1 MIRIDT
7 GANKT
12 LEVSVMAETQEH
24 FGGCASC
31 RELERQLELLRRQA
45 YNAIS
50 ELDRELREAQ
60 QDLRGPRLPALKQ
73 S

>member
-1 MIRIDT
+1 
-7 GANKT
+7 
-12 LEVSVMAETQEH
+12 MAETHERS
-24 FGGCASC
+24 GACASC

-60 QDLRGPRLPALKQ
+60 QDLRGPRLPTLKQ
-73 S
+73 N